1 MLRGGTPSAAPSAR
15 PVAMG
20 VGLVAGV
27 ASTVAHSGGVVLGL
41 YLVGRPLSSAGVV
54 ATGTLAYAMSDVVKV
69 GTYAA
74 IGWVTPPLLL
84 ATVAATPFLY
94 LGSWLGYRLNAR
106 LPAAG
111 VRADAGG
118 HRPRRRAPSP
128 AELRSHRAEFPA
140 RPAVERGRMDCAGAN
155 VDDTSSPLKSIMKW
169 VGIVAAVLSLIAGVR
184 QFLTLS
190 AESAERE
197 RRIGELLA
205 TGAAQQQ
212 ARDYPQAWTT
222 LETALAQAEQ
232 GNLLAKL
239 TRRLGERRQQVRA
252 AQENL
257 AMQWLQNISV
267 PQGQTFA
274 SVVDKV
280 LPVLHRGA
288 LEASGTRVG
297 DLYAHVG
304 WGYFLKRRDGQSA
317 LDPAPWYAKAL
328 ESRSRQSLCPRL
340 LGSLEDVE
348 QRTGRRRD
356 GRVRQG
362 GGRAIVSARTCAAC
376 RSRRC

>member
-1 MLRGGTPSAAPSAR
+1 MD
-15 PVAMG
+15 G
-20 VGLVAGV
+20 V
-27 ASTVAHSGGVVLGL
+27 
-41 YLVGRPLSSAGVV
+41 
-54 ATGTLAYAMSDVVKV
+54 
-69 GTYAA
+69 
-74 IGWVTPPLLL
+74 
-84 ATVAATPFLY
+84 
-94 LGSWLGYRLNAR
+94 
-106 LPAAG
+106 
-111 VRADAGG
+111 
-118 HRPRRRAPSP
+118 
-128 AELRSHRAEFPA
+128 
-140 RPAVERGRMDCAGAN
+140 GAN

-190 AESAERE
+190 ADSAERE

-239 TRRLGERRQQVRA
+239 TRRLGERRRQVRA

-257 AMQWLQNISV
+257 AMQWLQNVSV
-267 PQGQTFA
+267 PQGQTFT
-274 SVVDKV
+274 SIVDKV

-288 LEASGTRVG
+288 LEASGARVG

-304 WGYFLKRRDGQSA
+304 WGYFLKRRDGPSA

-328 ESRSRQSLCPRL
+328 EADPANPYAHAFSGHWKMWSNEPLDAAMGEFARAVASDRERPYVRGVQVSALLNRGSVDARLELVKVANEMRKNGEPIDGRL
-340 LGSLEDVE
+340 LRELRGIYQAALHDKPLSDRLIAAVPAPEHLATIQMIKAGSSSAAGSDESLDVARALLEEAGGLPEDALKTWRAVRANQPE
-348 QRTGRRRD
+348 AASPIARRAD
-356 GRVRQG
+356 A
-362 GGRAIVSARTCAAC
+362 AIKRLAR
-376 RSRRC
+376 

>member
-1 MLRGGTPSAAPSAR
+1 MD
-15 PVAMG
+15 G
-20 VGLVAGV
+20 V
-27 ASTVAHSGGVVLGL
+27 
-41 YLVGRPLSSAGVV
+41 
-54 ATGTLAYAMSDVVKV
+54 
-69 GTYAA
+69 
-74 IGWVTPPLLL
+74 
-84 ATVAATPFLY
+84 
-94 LGSWLGYRLNAR
+94 
-106 LPAAG
+106 
-111 VRADAGG
+111 
-118 HRPRRRAPSP
+118 
-128 AELRSHRAEFPA
+128 
-140 RPAVERGRMDCAGAN
+140 GAN

-190 AESAERE
+190 ADSAERE

-239 TRRLGERRQQVRA
+239 TRRLGERRLQVRA

-257 AMQWLQNISV
+257 AIQWLENISV

-288 LEASGTRVG
+288 LEASGARVG
-297 DLYAHVG
+297 DLYAHIG
-304 WGYFLKRRDGQSA
+304 WGYFLKRRDGPSRWIPPRGTPRRWRPTPPTLMRTPSRVTGRCGA
-317 LDPAPWYAKAL
+317 T
-328 ESRSRQSLCPRL
+328 SRSTPRWESLPR
-340 LGSLEDVE
+340 
-348 QRTGRRRD
+348 RW
-356 GRVRQG
+356 RVI
-362 GGRAIVSARTCAAC
+362 ASARTCAAC
-376 RSRRC
+376 KSRRC